1 MRLSQI
7 RDFLA
12 VVESG
17 GIRAAARKLGVSQP
31 AITRS
36 VRGLETELRVQLL
49 QRTPT
54 GAILTQ
60 SGRAFVARARA
71 AQAELR
77 KAGEEVDPL
86 GQAAGSVAFGVSP
99 TSAMIVP
106 EAVAR
111 FREEFPLARVRI
123 AEGLPQLLIP
133 QVRDETLDFAI
144 CRRAL
149 LKLDSGLAF
158 RPLLRN
164 DFAVVAR
171 KGHPLENMRSLAQ
184 FVDASWISLLP
195 IDAPDGPFAS
205 AFSPAGLSVPR
216 RVMQCESYNTAI
228 GLIAKTDMVGFL
240 SRQLLAESILGD
252 FLVEIPVAE
261 PLPSFAI
268 GLFTRTATPLTQAA
282 AAMASAIV
290 EAARA
295 RTRASGTD
303 SSAPAADED
312 PAAETRHRPLR
323 SRP

>member
-36 VRGLETELRVQLL
+36 VRGLETELHARLL
-49 QRTPT
+49 HRTPT
-54 GAILTQ
+54 GVVPTQ

-77 KAGEEVDPL
+77 KAEEEVDQL
-86 GQAAGSVAFGVSP
+86 SQAAGSVAFGVSP

-106 EAVAR
+106 EAVTI
-111 FREEFPLARVRI
+111 FRQDYPQTRVRI
-123 AEGLPQLLIP
+123 AEGLPQALIP

-144 CRRAL
+144 CRRAIV
-149 LKLDSGLAF
+149 KLDSGLAF

-171 KGHPLENMRSLAQ
+171 KGHPLENVRSLAALL
-184 FVDASWISLLP
+184 DASWISLLP
-195 IDAPDGPFAS
+195 LDAPDGPFAS
-205 AFSPAGLSVPR
+205 AFSPAGLSVPQQ
-216 RVMQCESYNTAI
+216 VIQCESYNTAI

-252 FLVEIPVAE
+252 FLREIPVAE
-261 PLPSFAI
+261 PLPSYSV
-268 GLFTRTATPLTQAA
+268 GMFTRTGTPLTQAA
-282 AAMASAIV
+282 RAMSNAVVA
-290 EAARA
+290 AARA
-295 RTRASGTD
+295 RTRSAEGGAAQASETNG
-303 SSAPAADED
+303 SSK
-312 PAAETRHRPLR
+312 
-323 SRP
+323 